1 MGAALWIA
9 TSSFFLGQAGVFP
22 EAVRKPALLA
32 VPVLMVLVAVLY
44 WFVSV
49 RMTPRFDN
57 YNQRRRFPTAASTAV
72 PK

>member
-1 MGAALWIA
+1 M
-9 TSSFFLGQAGVFP
+9 FP